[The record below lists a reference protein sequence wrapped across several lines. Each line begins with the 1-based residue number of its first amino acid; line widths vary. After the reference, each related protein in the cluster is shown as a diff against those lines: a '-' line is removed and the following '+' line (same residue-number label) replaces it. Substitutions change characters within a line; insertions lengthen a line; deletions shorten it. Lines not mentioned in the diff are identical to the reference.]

1 MKKGVVSII
10 ESKFLSLIDL
20 IYQLVKS
27 SFFFWITLVKN
38 FVFFGLT
45 ASFCTTLKIIEE
57 ILLGNGTPTRILYK
71 EISPEYK
78 GYKGLSMVTSF
89 LLIYFSAFIILPFPN
104 SISSNTAS
112 IIKFS
117 MIYLFLLSLVLFT
130 YISWILVNMDLSVK
144 QSIMFGFYLM
154 IKRFLRTIIL
164 ILFMIVLF
172 SLSYKNFIFFIFLA
186 PAIYALGVRI
196 VLKNIVVR

>member
-1 MKKGVVSII
+1 MI
-10 ESKFLSLIDL
+10 ESKFLGLIDL

-27 SFFFWITLVKN
+27 SLLFWITLVKS

-45 ASFCTTLKIIEE
+45 TTFCTMLKVIEE

-71 EISPEYK
+71 EISSEYK
-78 GYKGLSMVTSF
+78 GYKGLSLVTSF
-89 LLIYFSAFIILPFPN
+89 LLIYFSAFIILPYPN

-117 MIYLFLLSLVLFT
+117 MIYLFLLTLVLFT
-130 YISWILVNMDLSVK
+130 YISWILVNMDLTLK
-144 QSIMFGFYLM
+144 KSIMFGFYLM
-154 IKRFLRTIIL
+154 IKRFFRTIIL
-164 ILFMIVLF
+164 IIMMLVLF

-186 PAIYALGVRI
+186 PAIYAHGVKI
-196 VLKNIVVR
+196 VLKKIVV